1 MKRIRLRRL
10 LLLVAASMAFLSPVG
25 VPQAVA
31 FEGFRCESGRLVLEG
46 DHSYE
51 VRKKCGEPD
60 FADTRQEQRTVRRTV
75 WTRVGGRPFADQQ
88 EVTITVTVD
97 EWTYDLGPRRLIRHL
112 IFEQNRLV
120 RVFTGSRGTK

>member
-1 MKRIRLRRL
+1 MKRLGLRAL
-10 LLLVAASMAFLSPVG
+10 LLPLAASLAFVSPAG
-25 VPQAVA
+25 LPEAVA
-31 FEGFRCESGRLVLEG
+31 SDGFRCESGRLVLEG

-75 WTRVGGRPFADQQ
+75 WTRVGGRPLANQE
-88 EVTITVTVD
+88 EVTISVTVD
-97 EWTYDLGPRRLIRHL
+97 EWTYDLGPKRLIRHL

-120 RVFTGSRGTK
+120 RVFTGGRGTR